1 MEKDP
6 RTTTEKRNEFLEALR
21 ELGTVLRAAAA
32 AGVDRST
39 VYRWKAKNKKFA
51 EELKHIREEQDDQA
65 YAIIFDQI
73 KAGDIEA
80 AKWLLTRPARRFHD
94 NTRRIDLTA
103 KIHAEEQR
111 QLVILEETGKFLA
124 AQMADP
130 HKRAELFVQQEESE
144 K

>member
-1 MEKDP
+1 MEK
-6 RTTTEKRNEFLEALR
+6 KRNTAQKREDFLAALR

-51 EELKHIREEQDDQA
+51 TELKHIREEQDDQA
-65 YAIIFDQI
+65 YALIFDAIQ
-73 KAGDIEA
+73 AGDIDA

-94 NTRRIDLTA
+94 DRKRVDITA
-103 KIHAEEQR
+103 KFHAEEQR
-111 QLVILEETGKFLA
+111 QIIILEETGKFLA

-130 HKRAELFVQQEESE
+130 HKRADLFARQEEAE